1 MRRPPRPALSAVC
14 TAAAPA
20 SGMRG
25 AALPAIHLSHGKE
38 ASLREAETTMEQK
51 QTALIVG
58 MAKSGIGAAKLLCR
72 NGCRVIINDQKA
84 HIDGLDE
91 ALRGFSVENRLGEDP
106 MTLLDGV
113 QMLIPSPIIPMSAPF
128 IVRARELG
136 IEVLSEIELGYR
148 YAKADFVCITGT
160 NGKTTCTA
168 LTGELFKAGG
178 FRTFVLGNI
187 GIAIT
192 EHAEETVPGDV
203 IVAETA
209 ALQLEGCSTFHARA
223 AACCNITPDHLDHFG
238 TMDNYIAA
246 KCKVFENQTP
256 EDFAVLNYDDP
267 EVRAMYTLTP
277 ATCLYFSRRGEVP
290 EGMFVRDGVVIYRR
304 NGVDLPLIRASEIRI
319 PGGHNLENA
328 MLSSL
333 LALSMGVPA
342 EAVRETLKTFP
353 GVEHRIEFV
362 RELDGVAYINDSK
375 GTNPASTI
383 RAIEAMTRPAVML
396 LGGFDKHADFHE
408 LFETLRG
415 RVRALVIIGQTREQL
430 LRTAA
435 DCDMLPLCHTEDTF
449 AAAVDTAR
457 ALAKPGDVVLLS
469 PACAS
474 WGMFD
479 NFEQRGRIFKEIVNG
494 YEPRQ

>member
-1 MRRPPRPALSAVC
+1 MKESIKKRIEAV
-14 TAAAPA
+14 
-20 SGMRG
+20 
-25 AALPAIHLSHGKE
+25 
-38 ASLREAETTMEQK
+38 
-51 QTALIVG
+51 
-58 MAKSGIGAAKLLCR
+58 
-72 NGCRVIINDQKA
+72 
-84 HIDGLDE
+84 
-91 ALRGFSVENRLGEDP
+91 
-106 MTLLDGV
+106 
-113 QMLIPSPIIPMSAPF
+113 
-128 IVRARELG
+128 
-136 IEVLSEIELGYR
+136 
-148 YAKADFVCITGT
+148 
-160 NGKTTCTA
+160 
-168 LTGELFKAGG
+168 
-178 FRTFVLGNI
+178 
-187 GIAIT
+187 
-192 EHAEETVPGDV
+192 
-203 IVAETA
+203 
-209 ALQLEGCSTFHARA
+209 
-223 AACCNITPDHLDHFG
+223 
-238 TMDNYIAA
+238 
-246 KCKVFENQTP
+246 
-256 EDFAVLNYDDP
+256 
-267 EVRAMYTLTP
+267 
-277 ATCLYFSRRGEVP
+277 RRGEVP

-415 RVRALVIIGQTREQL
+415 RVRALAT
-430 LRTAA
+430 
-435 DCDMLPLCHTEDTF
+435 
-449 AAAVDTAR
+449 
-457 ALAKPGDVVLLS
+457 PGDVMLLS

-494 YEPRQ
+494 YEPKQ